1 MHACRTLRARATTLV
16 VATLLATVVS
26 PALSASAEDGEV
38 APAPSTVSSVSP
50 RVGLVIGGEVVVVS
64 GANFTGT
71 TAVSFS
77 GTPATRFT
85 VTSPT
90 QLTVVTPRLSAGSHA
105 VSVTT
110 AAGSATGGNY
120 TVRTVE
126 SEVLR
131 LVNEARGSR
140 RTCGSTTHRA
150 ARALRTDAK
159 LAKVAAA
166 HSADMARKDYFN
178 HNSRNGDT
186 PFDRMRAAGYAY
198 ASAGENIAAGYRSPA
213 SVVKAWLK
221 SPGHCRNIM
230 RRSFTE
236 LGVGYATGGL
246 YGSYWTQDFGRPR

>member
-16 VATLLATVVS
+16 AATLLATVVP
-26 PALSASAEDGEV
+26 PALSASAEDAGPV
-38 APAPSTVSSVSP
+38 PAPSTISSVSP
-50 RVGLVIGGEVVVVS
+50 RTGLVSGAEVVVVS
-64 GANFTGT
+64 GGDFTGT

-90 QLTVVTPRLSAGSHA
+90 LLTVVTPRLPAGTHA

-110 AAGSATGGNY
+110 AAGSATGGEY
-120 TVRTVE
+120 TVRTLE

-131 LVNEARGSR
+131 LVNQARGSR
-140 RTCGSTTHRA
+140 RTCGSTAHRA
-150 ARALRTDAK
+150 VPALRADAK
-159 LAKVAAA
+159 LARVAAA
-166 HSADMARKDYFN
+166 HSADMAKRNYFN
-178 HNSRNGDT
+178 HKSRNGDT

-198 ASAGENIAAGYRSPA
+198 SSAGENIAAGYRSPA

-230 RRSFTE
+230 RKSFTE